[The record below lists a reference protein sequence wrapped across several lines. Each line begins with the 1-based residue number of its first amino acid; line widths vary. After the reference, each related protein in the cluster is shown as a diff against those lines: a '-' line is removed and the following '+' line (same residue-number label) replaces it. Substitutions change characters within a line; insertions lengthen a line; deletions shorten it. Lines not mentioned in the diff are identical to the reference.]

1 MKDMKIFTKNRIIG
15 FLLILVLINS
25 MIKVTYAD
33 NINSQEL
40 EAATDQSDNDVEKD
54 DNLFFI
60 EKTYAQY
67 LSEHEET
74 NEASKISIDIVKYSD
89 SASTDILQNQYGM
102 NGECILTEEGGFVTY
117 QVNVEQSGY
126 YALQMEYFPI
136 ASKKIDIEKEVQING
151 ELPYFEARDLILNRN
166 WTDECSVRE
175 NYDQNGNEMSPK
187 QIEIFDWITDTLKD
201 GGGYYSDP
209 MLFYLEKGL
218 QEIKIVSLRESAA
231 VRKMELIPKNILNSY
246 NDVLKSYESEVS
258 DHSKKSELVCL
269 LEAEEPTKKSSP
281 MLTPTYDRS
290 SPFTSP
296 YNTKVL
302 VLNMIGGTRY
312 KIPGQWLEYEI
323 DIPED
328 GLYKIGFRARQNTLS
343 GAYSSR
349 KLMIDGK
356 VPFSEAENIRF
367 DYSTSWQMISPQYEG
382 KDCLFHL
389 TAGKHTLRLEATLGD
404 MTKYL
409 ETVESSLTKLNK
421 AYRQILTI
429 TGPTPDLY
437 RDYYFTQE
445 IPEVFSCFEEQQQIL
460 AQVRTDLIDSIGY
473 RGENLAIFTK
483 LDFLFNK
490 VLKEPA
496 SLVKQLDNL
505 ETYIGAL
512 GTWDLIAREQPLDL
526 DVIYIG
532 EENYSFPKAEAG
544 FFRKLGHEFK
554 MFLNSFFTDF
564 NSIQSGNESDEK
576 SITVWTSASR
586 DYVNI
591 LRRIIDDDFTPKT
604 GIVVNLQLVAPGAL
618 LPSVLAQIG
627 PDVALS
633 VSSSD
638 VMNFAARG
646 AIADL
651 SGFPDIEEVKGR
663 FKPSAIV
670 PMAYNNGFY
679 GLPETQTFPVM
690 FYRKDV
696 LAEMG
701 LSVPKTWDDVYI
713 ALREIQK
720 RNMTFGLKTGM
731 SSYSMFL
738 FQMGGGFYKENN
750 RFSNVASDLNVS
762 ALRMQTDMFISYQ
775 LPQKYD
781 FANRFRT
788 GEMPI
793 GIEDYT
799 TYNLL
804 SVFAPEIKGL
814 WGFAEVPGVLREDG
828 TVNHSASSAVTASV
842 IMSDTKV
849 PELAYDFI
857 SWLTSTDTQI
867 QYGREAETI
876 LGTAGRYNSANVEAV
891 KGLAWHSH
899 ELKILESQWDQIQGI
914 PEVPGGYYTGR
925 YMDFAFRDVVLQGQL
940 PREVM
945 MEYEDIINEE
955 MSYKRLEFGLD

>member
-1 MKDMKIFTKNRIIG
+1 MNMIKTFKKKCVIG
-15 FLLILVLINS
+15 LFLLLLIFMNHIICVIYSDSRNS
-25 MIKVTYAD
+25 RTV
-33 NINSQEL
+33 
-40 EAATDQSDNDVEKD
+40 EAAEEKNNSDQGDI
-54 DNLFFI
+54 LFFI
-60 EKTYAQY
+60 EKSYSEY

-74 NEASKISIDIVKYSD
+74 KEAARIGIDITKYID
-89 SASTDILQNQYGM
+89 SASTKILQNQFGM
-102 NGECILTEEGGFVTY
+102 DDECVLTEEGGYVTY
-117 QVNVEQSGY
+117 RVDVEQSGY
-126 YALQMEYFPI
+126 YAIQYEYYPV
-136 ASKKIDIEKEVQING
+136 ASKKIDIEKEVWING
-151 ELPYFEARDLILNRN
+151 ERPYYEARDLILNRN
-166 WTDECSVRE
+166 WADACSVRD
-175 NYDQNGNEMSPK
+175 NCDPNGNEMSPK
-187 QIEIFDWITDTLKD
+187 QMELFHWITDALKD

-209 MLFYLEKGL
+209 MLFYLEKGI

-231 VRKMELIPKNILNSY
+231 VRKMELIPKSTVNSY
-246 NDVLKSYESEVS
+246 KETLKEFGAASAGNSPER
-258 DHSKKSELVCL
+258 ELVCM
-269 LEAEEPTKKSSP
+269 LEAEEPIRKSSP
-281 MLTPTYDRS
+281 MLTPAYDRS
-290 SPFTSP
+290 SPYTSP
-296 YNTKVL
+296 YSTKEL
-302 VLNMIGGTRY
+302 VLNMIGGDRW

-323 DIPED
+323 TIPED
-328 GLYKIGFRARQNTLS
+328 GLYKIGFRARQNALS

-356 VPFSEAENIRF
+356 VPFAEAEKIRF
-367 DYSTSWQMISPQYEG
+367 DYSTSWQIISPQYEG
-382 KDCLFHL
+382 KDCLIPL
-389 TAGKHTLRLEATLGD
+389 TAGKHTIRLEATLGD
-404 MTKYL
+404 MTRYL
-409 ETVESSLTKLNK
+409 ETVEGSLTKLNE

-437 RDYYFTQE
+437 RDYYFIQE
-445 IPEVFSCFEEQQQIL
+445 IPEVFTCFEEQKQIL
-460 AQVRTDLIDSIGY
+460 AGVQRELTAELGHK
-473 RGENLAIFTK
+473 GENLAIFTK
-483 LDFLFNK
+483 LDFLFDK
-490 VLKEPA
+490 VLEKPA
-496 SLVKQLDNL
+496 SLVKQLENL

-512 GTWDLIAREQPLDL
+512 GTWALIAREQPLDL

-532 EENYSFPKAEAG
+532 ERDYVFPDAEAG
-544 FFRKLGHEFK
+544 FFQKISHELKL
-554 MFLNSFFTDF
+554 FLNSFFTDY
-564 NSIQSGNESDEK
+564 NSIQGGAGKNEK

-591 LRRIIDDDFTPKT
+591 LRRMIDDDFTSQT
-604 GIVVNLQLVAPGAL
+604 GIKVNLQLVAPGAL
-618 LPSVLAQIG
+618 LPSVLAEIG

-646 AIADL
+646 AIVDL
-651 SGFPDIEEVKGR
+651 SRFPDIEEVKGR
-663 FKPSAIV
+663 FKQSAIV
-670 PMAYNNGFY
+670 PMVYNNGFY

-690 FYRKDV
+690 FYRKDI

-701 LSVPKTWDDVYI
+701 LPVPETWDDVYI

-738 FQMGGGFYKENN
+738 FQQGGSFYKEDG
-750 RFSNVASDLNVS
+750 RLSNVASDLNVS
-762 ALRMQTDMFISYQ
+762 TLRMQTDMFISYQ

-788 GEMPI
+788 GEMPF

-814 WGFAEVPGVLREDG
+814 WGFAKVPGIRQKDG
-828 TVNHSASSAVTASV
+828 TVNHSAASTVTASV

-849 PELAYDFI
+849 PELAYEFI
-857 SWLTSTDTQI
+857 RWLTSTDTQI

-891 KGLAWHSH
+891 KGLAWHKD
-899 ELKILESQWDQIQGI
+899 ELKLLESQWNQIQGI

-925 YMDFAFRDVVLQGQL
+925 YMDFAFREVVLQGQL

-945 MEYEDIINEE
+945 IEYEDIINEE

>member
-1 MKDMKIFTKNRIIG
+1 MNTIKIIKKKRILG
-15 FLLILVLINS
+15 LFLLLLIFMNHLFPV
-25 MIKVTYAD
+25 IHAD
-33 NINSQEL
+33 NRNGRVMK
-40 EAATDQSDNDVEKD
+40 AAENDSEKD
-54 DNLFFI
+54 KLFFL
-60 EKTYAQY
+60 EKSYFEY

-74 NEASKISIDIVKYSD
+74 EGAEKIRIDITQYKD
-89 SASTDILQNQYGM
+89 SAFTKILQNQFGIEE
-102 NGECILTEEGGFVTY
+102 ECVLTEEGGYVIY
-117 QVNVEQSGY
+117 RVNVEQSGY
-126 YALQMEYFPI
+126 YAIQYEYYPV
-136 ASKKIDIEKEVQING
+136 ASKKIDIEKEVWING
-151 ELPYFEARDLILNRN
+151 ERPYFEARDLILNRN
-166 WTDECSVRE
+166 WADACSVRD
-175 NYDQNGNEMSPK
+175 NDDPKGNEMSPK
-187 QIEIFDWITDTLKD
+187 QIEVFHWITDALRD

-209 MLFYLEKGL
+209 MLFYLEKGI

-231 VRKMELIPKNILNSY
+231 VRAMELVPKSTADSYQETLKEFEAASTGDPPKN
-246 NDVLKSYESEVS
+246 
-258 DHSKKSELVCL
+258 ELVCM
-269 LEAEEPTKKSSP
+269 LEAEEPIRKSSP
-281 MLTPTYDRS
+281 MLLPTYDRS
-290 SPFTSP
+290 SPYTSP
-296 YNTKVL
+296 YSTEKL
-302 VLNMIGGTRY
+302 VLNMIGGDRW

-323 DIPED
+323 TIPED
-328 GLYKIGFRARQNTLS
+328 GLYKLGFRARQNALS

-349 KLMIDGK
+349 KLMIDGM
-356 VPFSEAENIRF
+356 VPFAEAEKIRF
-367 DYSTSWQMISPQYEG
+367 DYSTSWQIIAPQYEG
-382 KDCLFHL
+382 EDCLFPL
-389 TAGKHTLRLEATLGD
+389 TAGKHTIRLEATLGD

-409 ETVESSLTKLNK
+409 ETVEGCLTKLNE
-421 AYRQILTI
+421 AYRKILTI

-437 RDYYFTQE
+437 RDYYFMQE
-445 IPEVFSCFEEQQQIL
+445 IPEVFTCFEEQKQIL
-460 AQVRTDLIDSIGY
+460 AEVQRRLTVELGQK
-473 RGENLAIFTK
+473 GENLAIFTK
-483 LDFLFNK
+483 LDFLFDK
-490 VLKEPA
+490 VLEKPA
-496 SLVKQLDNL
+496 SLVKQLENL

-512 GTWDLIAREQPLDL
+512 GTWALIAREQPLDL

-532 EENYSFPKAEAG
+532 ERDYVFPDAEAG
-544 FFRKLGHEFK
+544 FFRKICHELK
-554 MFLNSFFTDF
+554 MFLNSFFTDY
-564 NSIQSGNESDEK
+564 NSIQGGTGENEK
-576 SITVWTSASR
+576 NITVWTSASR

-591 LRRIIDDDFTPKT
+591 LRRMIDDDFTAKT
-604 GIVVNLQLVAPGAL
+604 GIKVNLQLVAPGAL
-618 LPSVLAQIG
+618 LPSVLAEIG

-646 AIADL
+646 AIVDL
-651 SGFPDIEEVKGR
+651 NRFPDIEEVKGR
-663 FKPSAIV
+663 FKQSAMV
-670 PMAYNNGFY
+670 PMVYNNGFY

-690 FYRKDV
+690 FYRKDI

-701 LSVPKTWDDVYI
+701 LSVPETWDDVYI

-738 FQMGGGFYKENN
+738 FQQGGSFYKEDG

-788 GEMPI
+788 GEMPF

-814 WGFAEVPGVLREDG
+814 WGFAKVPGMRQKDG
-828 TVNHSASSAVTASV
+828 TVNHSAASSVTASV

-849 PELAYDFI
+849 SELAYEFI
-857 SWLTSTDTQI
+857 RWLTSTDTQI

-891 KGLAWHSH
+891 KGLAWHND
-899 ELKILESQWDQIQGI
+899 ELRLLESQWDQIQGI

-925 YMDFAFRDVVLQGQL
+925 YMDFAFREVVLQGQL

-945 MEYEDIINEE
+945 IEYEDIINEE